1 MLGPKLRLRKEK
13 EETSG
18 NDGKE
23 ITVTEEKIGKVAVI
37 SGKKLRLRKG
47 KEEK

>member
-23 ITVTEEKIGKVAVI
+23 ITVKKGKGGKVAVM
-37 SGKKLRLRKG
+37 SGQKLRLRKRE
-47 KEEK
+47 EEK